1 MTLPDRF
8 EWESEDDDE
17 VSEPV
22 LRVMRVLCSRLT
34 DKEFAGFNIVAQLG
48 QNPRGIAGYE
58 KVKDL
63 FTEDDG
69 TQVNIELRKALLII
83 AQERFP
89 ELQDD
94 E

>member
-8 EWESEDDDE
+8 DWESEDDTE
-17 VSEPV
+17 VSEPI

-34 DKEFAGFNIVAQLG
+34 DIEFAGFNTVAQLG
-48 QNPRGIAGYE
+48 ENPRGIAGYE
-58 KVKDL
+58 KLQPL
-63 FTEDDG
+63 FTEGNG
-69 TQVNIELRKALLII
+69 TRVNKEMRKALLII